1 MKGALPMAPPLTGI
15 TVVDLTRVL
24 AGPYCTMLLGDM
36 GAEVIKIER
45 PDGGDDTRGF
55 GPPYLNGESAMFL
68 AINRNKQSITLN
80 LKHPAA
86 KKILTQLIERADV
99 LVENFR
105 PGTMAN
111 LGFDYEVVRTLNPR
125 IIYGSISGFGQT
137 GPYADRGGYDTIAQ
151 AMSGIMSATGHPD
164 MPPAKAGV
172 PIADIG
178 SGMFAAFGIV
188 CAYIARQRT
197 GEGQLVDTSLLDTSI
212 ALSLVESAT
221 FLAGGELPGPLGST
235 HRRNAPHGAF
245 RVKDGY
251 IAIAAD
257 SAHFWQR
264 FCQIMGLEALLDDP
278 QFKTNA
284 DRVANKQLLQ
294 DIVERVTMTR
304 EGSYWL
310 EKLEAAEIPCGP
322 VNSYAEVFKDPH
334 VLAREMLTEVDHPV
348 AGRVRMTGF
357 NVKLT
362 QTPSAMQ
369 LPAPTLGQHTRQIL
383 HTLGYQDEVIDELKT
398 AGVI

>member
-1 MKGALPMAPPLTGI
+1 MAPPLAGI

-68 AINRNKQSITLN
+68 AINRNKQSMTLN
-80 LKHPAA
+80 LKHAEA
-86 KKILTQLIERADV
+86 KLILTKLIERADV

-111 LGFDYEVVRTLNPR
+111 LGFDYEAARQLNPR
-125 IIYGSISGFGQT
+125 LIYCSISGFGQT
-137 GPYADRGGYDTIAQ
+137 GPYASRGGYDTIAQ

-178 SGMFAAFGIV
+178 TGMFAAFGIV

-221 FLAGGELPGPLGST
+221 FLAGGELPAPLGST

-251 IAIAAD
+251 IAITAD
-257 SAHFWQR
+257 SAHFWRR
-264 FCQIMGLEALLDDP
+264 FCQIMELEGLLDDP
-278 QFKTNA
+278 RFKTNA
-284 DRVANKQLLQ
+284 DRVANKQPLQ
-294 DIVERVTMTR
+294 SIIENITATR

-310 EKLEAAEIPCGP
+310 EKLGEAEIPCGP
-322 VNSYAEVFKDPH
+322 VNSYAEVFNDPH
-334 VLAREMLTEVDHPV
+334 VLARQMLMEVEHPV
-348 AGRVRMTGF
+348 AGRVHMTGI
-357 NVKLT
+357 NVKLS
-362 QTPSAMQ
+362 QTPGALQ
-369 LPAPTLGQHTRQIL
+369 CPAPTLGQHTHQVLLR
-383 HTLGYQDEVIDELKT
+383 LGYQDQAIDQLKI

>member
-1 MKGALPMAPPLTGI
+1 MAPPLTGI

-45 PDGGDDTRGF
+45 PDGGDDTRAF

-80 LKHPAA
+80 LKHSEA
-86 KKILTQLIERADV
+86 KTILSKLIERADV

-105 PGTMAN
+105 PGTMAK
-111 LGFDYEVVRTLNPR
+111 LGFDYEAVSALNPR
-125 IIYGSISGFGQT
+125 IIYCSISGFGQT

-178 SGMFAAFGIV
+178 TGMFAAFGIV
-188 CAYIARQRT
+188 CAYIARQHT
-197 GEGQLVDTSLLDTSI
+197 GEGQLVDTALLDTSI

-221 FLAGGELPGPLGST
+221 FLAGGELPSPLGST

-251 IAIAAD
+251 IAITAD
-257 SAHFWQR
+257 SAHFWKR

-278 QFKTNA
+278 RFNSNA

-294 DIVERVTMTR
+294 DIIERVTTTR

-310 EKLEAAEIPCGP
+310 EVLEAAEIPCGP
-322 VNSYAEVFKDPH
+322 VNSYAEVFENPH
-334 VLAREMLTEVDHPV
+334 VRAREMLMEMEHPV
-348 AGRVRMTGF
+348 AGQVKMAGF

-362 QTPSAMQ
+362 STPAALR
-369 LPAPTLGQHTRQIL
+369 LPAPTLGQHTREVL
-383 HTLGYQDEVIDELKT
+383 HTLGYQDKAIDQLKA

>member
-1 MKGALPMAPPLTGI
+1 MAPPLAGI

-68 AINRNKQSITLN
+68 AINRNKQSVTLN
-80 LKHPAA
+80 LKHAEA
-86 KKILTQLIERADV
+86 KTILSKLIESADV

-111 LGFDYEVVRTLNPR
+111 LGFDYEAARQLNPR
-125 IIYGSISGFGQT
+125 LIYCSISGFGQT
-137 GPYADRGGYDTIAQ
+137 GPYASRGGYDTIAQ

-178 SGMFAAFGIV
+178 TGMFAAFGIV

-197 GEGQLVDTSLLDTSI
+197 GEGQLVDTSLLETSI

-221 FLAGGELPGPLGST
+221 FLAGGELPAPLGST
-235 HRRNAPHGAF
+235 HRRNSPHGAF

-251 IAIAAD
+251 IAITAD
-257 SAHFWQR
+257 SAHFWRR
-264 FCQIMGLEALLDDP
+264 FCQIMELETLLED
-278 QFKTNA
+278 QRFKTNA
-284 DRVANKQLLQ
+284 DRVANKHLLQ
-294 DIVERVTMTR
+294 ELIENVTATR

-310 EKLEAAEIPCGP
+310 EKLGDAEIPCGP
-322 VNSYAEVFKDPH
+322 VNSYAEVFDDPH
-334 VLAREMLTEVDHPV
+334 VLARQMLMEMEHPV
-348 AGRVRMTGF
+348 AGRVQMTGI
-357 NVKLT
+357 NVKLSR
-362 QTPSAMQ
+362 TPGALQ
-369 LPAPTLGQHTRQIL
+369 RPAPTLGQHTRQVL
-383 HTLGYQDEVIDELKT
+383 RTLGYQDEVIDRLNT
-398 AGVI
+398 TGVI

>member
-1 MKGALPMAPPLTGI
+1 MAPPLTGI

-36 GAEVIKIER
+36 GAEVIKIEH

-68 AINRNKQSITLN
+68 AINRNKQSLTLN
-80 LKHPAA
+80 LKHAEA
-86 KKILTQLIERADV
+86 KTILTKLIQRADV

-111 LGFDYEVVRTLNPR
+111 LGFDYDATRKLNPR
-125 IIYGSISGFGQT
+125 LIYCSISGFGQT
-137 GPYADRGGYDTIAQ
+137 GPYASRGGYDTIAQ

-178 SGMFAAFGIV
+178 TGMFAAFGIV
-188 CAYIARQRT
+188 CAYIARQWT

-221 FLAGGELPGPLGST
+221 FLAGGELPAPLGST

-251 IAIAAD
+251 IAITAD
-257 SAHFWQR
+257 SAHFWKR
-264 FCQIMGLEALLDDP
+264 FCQIMALEALLDDP
-278 QFKTNA
+278 RFTTNA
-284 DRVANKQLLQ
+284 DRVANKHLLQ
-294 DIVERVTMTR
+294 EIIENVTATR

-310 EKLEAAEIPCGP
+310 EKLADAEIPCGP
-322 VNSYAEVFKDPH
+322 VNSYAEVFNDPH
-334 VLAREMLTEVDHPV
+334 VLARDMLMEVEHPV
-348 AGRVRMTGF
+348 AGRVKMTGI

-362 QTPSAMQ
+362 QTPGALR
-369 LPAPTLGQHTRQIL
+369 LPAPTLGEHTHQVL
-383 HTLGYQDEVIDELKT
+383 HTLGYQDETIDQLKT

>member
-1 MKGALPMAPPLTGI
+1 MAPPLTGL

-68 AINRNKQSITLN
+68 AINRNKKSITLN
-80 LKHPAA
+80 LKHPEA
-86 KKILTQLIERADV
+86 KTIFSKLLERADV
-99 LVENFR
+99 VVENFR

-111 LGFDYEVVRTLNPR
+111 LGFDYAAVHRLHPR
-125 IIYGSISGFGQT
+125 MIYSSISGFGQT

-178 SGMFAAFGIV
+178 TGMFAAFGIV

-197 GEGQLVDTSLLDTSI
+197 GEGQFIDTSLLDTSI

-221 FLAGGELPGPLGST
+221 FLAGGELPSPLGST

-257 SAHFWQR
+257 SAHFWKR
-264 FCQIMGLEALLDDP
+264 FCQIMGLVALLDDP

-284 DRVANKQLLQ
+284 ARVANKQLLQ
-294 DIVERVTMTR
+294 DRIERVTITR
-304 EGSYWL
+304 EGRYWL
-310 EKLEAAEIPCGP
+310 EQLQAAEIPCGP
-322 VNSYAEVFKDPH
+322 VNSYAEVFQDPH
-334 VLAREMLTEVDHPV
+334 VLARQMLAEVHHPV
-348 AGRVRMTGF
+348 AGAVKMTGI
-357 NVKLT
+357 NVKLS
-362 QTPSAMQ
+362 QTPGAIR
-369 LPAPTLGQHTRQIL
+369 LPAPTLGQHTREML
-383 HTLGYQDEVIDELKT
+383 HTLGYSDGEIDHLKT

>member
-1 MKGALPMAPPLTGI
+1 MAPPLTGI

-68 AINRNKQSITLN
+68 AINRNKQSLTLN
-80 LKHPAA
+80 LKHAEA
-86 KKILTQLIERADV
+86 KEILSKLIERADV

-111 LGFDYEVVRTLNPR
+111 LGFDYEAVNRLNPR
-125 IIYGSISGFGQT
+125 IIYCSISGFGQT
-137 GPYADRGGYDTIAQ
+137 GPYAYRGGYDTIAQ

-164 MPPAKAGV
+164 MPPVKAGV

-178 SGMFAAFGIV
+178 TGMFAALGIV
-188 CAYIARQRT
+188 CAYVARQRT

-221 FLAGGELPGPLGST
+221 FLAGGELPSPLGST

-245 RVKDGY
+245 RTQDGY

-257 SAHFWQR
+257 SAHFWTR
-264 FCQIMGLEALLDDP
+264 FCQIMGLEALLEDLR
-278 QFKTNA
+278 FKTNA
-284 DRVANKQLLQ
+284 DRVANKQVLQ
-294 DIVERVTMTR
+294 GLIERVTTTR

-310 EKLEAAEIPCGP
+310 EKLEAEEIPCGP
-322 VNSYAEVFKDPH
+322 VNDYAEVFKDPH
-334 VLAREMLTEVDHPV
+334 VRAREMLLEVEHPV
-348 AGRVRMTGF
+348 AGQVKMTGI
-357 NVKLT
+357 NVKLSK
-362 QTPSAMQ
+362 TPGAMR
-369 LPAPTLGQHTRQIL
+369 LPAPMLGQHTRQVL
-383 HTLGYQDEVIDELKT
+383 HMLGYRDEAIDQLQA

>member
-1 MKGALPMAPPLTGI
+1 MAPPLAGI

-36 GAEVIKIER
+36 GAEIIKIER

-55 GPPYLNGESAMFL
+55 GPPYLNGESAVFL
-68 AINRNKQSITLN
+68 SINRNKKSVTLN
-80 LKHPAA
+80 LKHPEG
-86 KKILTQLIERADV
+86 KQIFTQLVERADV

-105 PGTMAN
+105 PGTMAS
-111 LGFDYEVVRTLNPR
+111 LGFNYAAVSHLNPR
-125 IIYGSISGFGQT
+125 LIYCSLSGFGQT

-172 PIADIG
+172 PVADIG
-178 SGMFAAFGIV
+178 TGIFGAFGIL

-197 GEGQLVDTSLLDTSI
+197 GEGQHIDTSLFDTSI
-212 ALSLVESAT
+212 ALSLMEAAT
-221 FLAGGELPGPLGST
+221 FLAGGERPSPLGST

-245 RVKDGY
+245 RTKDGY

-257 SAHFWQR
+257 SAHFWKR
-264 FCQIMGLEALLDDP
+264 FCQILELESLLDDP
-278 QFKTNA
+278 RFKTNA
-284 DRVANKQLLQ
+284 ERVANKHLLQ
-294 DIVERVTMTR
+294 EVVEAVTITR
-304 EGSYWL
+304 EGRYWL

-322 VNSYAEVFKDPH
+322 VNTYAEVFTDPH
-334 VLAREMLTEVDHPV
+334 VLAREMLTEVQHPV
-348 AGRVRMTGF
+348 AGPVRMTGI

-362 QTPSAMQ
+362 KTPGALR
-369 LPAPTLGQHTRQIL
+369 LPAPTLGQHTSEVLR
-383 HTLGYQDEVIDELKT
+383 TLGYTDEAIDNLKT

>member
-1 MKGALPMAPPLTGI
+1 MAPPLTGL

-68 AINRNKQSITLN
+68 AINRNKKSLTLN
-80 LKHPAA
+80 LKHPEA
-86 KKILTQLIERADV
+86 KAIFSKLLERADV
-99 LVENFR
+99 VVENFR

-111 LGFDYEVVRTLNPR
+111 LGFDYAAVHRLHPR
-125 IIYGSISGFGQT
+125 MIYCSISGFGQT

-178 SGMFAAFGIV
+178 TGMFAAFGIV

-197 GEGQLVDTSLLDTSI
+197 GEGQFIDTSLLDTSI

-221 FLAGGELPGPLGST
+221 FLAGGELPSPLGST

-257 SAHFWQR
+257 SAHFWTR
-264 FCQIMGLEALLDDP
+264 FCQILGLEPLLDDP
-278 QFKTNA
+278 RFKSNA
-284 DRVANKQLLQ
+284 ARVANKQLLQ
-294 DIVERVTMTR
+294 DLIERVTITR
-304 EGSYWL
+304 EGRYWL
-310 EKLEAAEIPCGP
+310 EQLHAAEIPCGP
-322 VNSYAEVFKDPH
+322 VNSYAEVFQDPH
-334 VLAREMLTEVDHPV
+334 VLAREMLAEVHHPV
-348 AGRVRMTGF
+348 AGAVKMTGI
-357 NVKLT
+357 NVKLS
-362 QTPSAMQ
+362 QTPGAVH
-369 LPAPTLGQHTRQIL
+369 LPAPTLGQHTREVL
-383 HTLGYQDEVIDELKT
+383 HTLGYTEGEIDHLKT

>member
-1 MKGALPMAPPLTGI
+1 MAPPLAGI

-68 AINRNKQSITLN
+68 AINRNKQSVTLN
-80 LKHPAA
+80 LKHAEA
-86 KKILTQLIERADV
+86 KTILSKLIEGADV

-105 PGTMAN
+105 PGTMAS
-111 LGFDYEVVRTLNPR
+111 LGFDYETARQLNPR
-125 IIYGSISGFGQT
+125 LIYCSISGFGQT
-137 GPYADRGGYDTIAQ
+137 GPYASRGGYDTIAQ

-178 SGMFAAFGIV
+178 TGMFAAFGIV

-221 FLAGGELPGPLGST
+221 FLAGGELPAPLGST

-251 IAIAAD
+251 IAITAD
-257 SAHFWQR
+257 SAHFWRR
-264 FCQIMGLEALLDDP
+264 FCQIMELEALLDDP
-278 QFKTNA
+278 RFKTNA

-294 DIVERVTMTR
+294 SIIENVTATH

-310 EKLEAAEIPCGP
+310 EKLGDAEIPCGP
-322 VNSYAEVFKDPH
+322 VNSYAEVFNDPH
-334 VLAREMLTEVDHPV
+334 VLARQMLMEVEHPV
-348 AGRVRMTGF
+348 AGRVRMTGI
-357 NVKLT
+357 NVKLS
-362 QTPSAMQ
+362 QTPGALQ
-369 LPAPTLGQHTRQIL
+369 RPAPTLGQHTHQVLR
-383 HTLGYQDEVIDELKT
+383 TLGYQDQTIDQLKV